1 MSLQHNCIK
10 CTHYREHWSH
20 RKQYR
25 AHIARKTSKDLLW
38 VTYVKSTQLITERKT
53 EQLQHLKWLAVRLKS
68 DTNTETLH
76 SASHLC
82 EGVEGVVKRE
92 CILVCVVL
100 LLSADFDELMSVE
113 QHMNQPEHDTHPA
126 WWLQHHAQTITS
138 CSSQQNC
145 QTRPIARGRWQDQAL
160 DAKSEVKSKGKMLK
174 YKIKL
179 YTVKNHTKLSF

>member
-1 MSLQHNCIK
+1 
-10 CTHYREHWSH
+10 
-20 RKQYR
+20 
-25 AHIARKTSKDLLW
+25 
-38 VTYVKSTQLITERKT
+38 
-53 EQLQHLKWLAVRLKS
+53 LKS

-126 WWLQHHAQTITS
+126 
-138 CSSQQNC
+138 
-145 QTRPIARGRWQDQAL
+145 
-160 DAKSEVKSKGKMLK
+160 
-174 YKIKL
+174 
-179 YTVKNHTKLSF
+179 